1 MHVIVFFPIEN
12 NSICWYGLLPVTWHR
27 NRLLSV
33 LPADCHAYQPLD
45 DFPSVPRTLIVPRIV
60 PSSARTTA
68 SLLKSNTK
76 SNQIKFYSFGGIQIR
91 VDRSFKRPSESPY
104 LPCLKY
110 CMANSIME
118 CLSELYSDLSDLV
131 DLTLP
136 VLGRISPV
144 IGPSGS
150 TFSKLPMEAAFTMV
164 AGRADATAWGSWSLK
179 IANLNS
185 TYFTLNFSF
194 IFSGKFSTVT
204 WT

>member
-1 MHVIVFFPIEN
+1 MTPQPTTHCATSRLPCVPTFGWFSQRSSHLDCTSDSSILCSH
-12 NSICWYGLLPVTWHR
+12 NS
-27 NRLLSV
+27 LSV
-33 LPADCHAYQPLD
+33 E
-45 DFPSVPRTLIVPRIV
+45 
-60 PSSARTTA
+60 
-68 SLLKSNTK
+68 SNTK
-76 SNQIKFYSFGGIQIR
+76 SNHIKFYSFGGIQIR
-91 VDRSFKRPSESPY
+91 VDRSFKRPSESHY